1 LIDWIQCKTSFVEYA
16 KNPPQDSTSEHLHV
30 KAANPFSG
38 GHLTIRPLYQNA
50 KIITDVLLTK
60 RIEQHAKHAVLE
72 SVLWLECQN
81 QDPVMV
87 DAQTG
92 SKFIA

>member
-1 LIDWIQCKTSFVEYA
+1 M
-16 KNPPQDSTSEHLHV
+16 
-30 KAANPFSG
+30 KAANHFLVEHP
-38 GHLTIRPLYQNA
+38 TIRPLYQNA
-50 KIITDVLLTK
+50 KIITGVLLTK
-60 RIEQHAKHAVLE
+60 RIAQHAKPAVSE

-81 QDPVMV
+81 PDPVMV